1 MKPKAQTERR
11 HVCVHL
17 IKRIRTQFN
26 TNHNI
31 MEKTCAIS
39 RIKMSES
46 RLIHC
51 VQKKKHPLA
60 FSFISPC
67 MMCRFKQKLQ

>member
-17 IKRIRTQFN
+17 TKRIRTQFN

-31 MEKTCAIS
+31 VKKTCAIS

-46 RLIHC
+46 RLI
-51 VQKKKHPLA
+51 
-60 FSFISPC
+60 C
-67 MMCRFKQKLQ
+67 MTCRFEQKFQWIYERNSRFWKCRN

>member
-17 IKRIRTQFN
+17 TKRIRTQFN

-51 VQKKKHPLA
+51 VQKKTPTRIFFH
-60 FSFISPC
+60 IS
-67 MMCRFKQKLQ
+67 MYDV

>member
-31 MEKTCAIS
+31 MEKTCGIS

-51 VQKKKHPLA
+51 VQKKKPTRIFFH
-60 FSFISPC
+60 ISVYDV
-67 MMCRFKQKLQ
+67 